1 MWKASILLS
10 FLFLATL
17 LMVYEGEQ
25 ERKERIEAEK
35 KTENCSM
42 WQATAEEIAQCYSDP
57 SLVEEIKL
65 RWGIKIAHEET
76 DRFNTKVLTLISK
89 GQLND
94 SAVWVSKD
102 YVKIELLDV
111 KPGMIDFAS
120 LSEVQ
125 ARPYT
130 NKIEELKV

>member
-35 KTENCSM
+35 RTEN
-42 WQATAEEIAQCYSDP
+42 YS
-57 SLVEEIKL
+57 
-65 RWGIKIAHEET
+65 
-76 DRFNTKVLTLISK
+76 FNTKVLTLISK

-102 YVKIELLDV
+102 YVKIEMLDV

>member
-25 ERKERIEAEK
+25 ERKERIE
-35 KTENCSM
+35 
-42 WQATAEEIAQCYSDP
+42 AQCYSDP

-76 DRFNTKVLTLISK
+76 DRFNTKVLTIISK

-102 YVKIELLDV
+102 YVKIKLLDV

-130 NKIEELKV
+130 NETVELDVRI